1 MTSFSRTFF
10 SLKKLN
16 LIHFIPT
23 KTSVFSKDL
32 KVTDHLF
39 QTKVIIIKILYK
51 VQGGP
56 KQETMIKSKLL
67 STQQFYHTI

>member
-1 MTSFSRTFF
+1 MTSFSKTFF

-16 LIHFIPT
+16 LVHFIPT

-39 QTKVIIIKILYK
+39 QTKVIITKIDN
-51 VQGGP
+51 
-56 KQETMIKSKLL
+56 
-67 STQQFYHTI
+67 